1 MLLDQLKKEQQEDTG
16 KKGKYI
22 NWGSLKRPSWWP
34 TGIPVGYPNL
44 LTPED
49 LEKVFK
55 GYFRVHTPATATTA
69 KTKTTKTTKTTTTA
83 TKTKRQTVEEKRSI
97 VYKGLR
103 DEQDVGYYKGNDK
116 LTCFNIS
123 DLV

>member
-22 NWGSLKRPSWWP
+22 NWGSLSRPSWWP

-44 LTPED
+44 LPPED

-55 GYFRVHTPATATTA
+55 GYFRVNTPATATTA
-69 KTKTTKTTKTTTTA
+69 KTKTTKTTTTTTTTET
-83 TKTKRQTVEEKRSI
+83 TKTQKVMTMKYQI
-97 VYKGLR
+97 
-103 DEQDVGYYKGNDK
+103 N
-116 LTCFNIS
+116 
-123 DLV
+123 